1 MKKQGTVVKW
11 DDARGFGFIRSEGS
25 SGEVFFHVHDFQAAG
40 GSGPQQGLVVT
51 FEEIH
56 VGGKGP
62 RGMAVQPAVRTVAAA
77 TARPPHH
84 PARSIAGTRP
94 HRPHRPVATPN
105 SGAFFALP
113 LVAVYAAALVW
124 GVWIGRLPWWV
135 LPLVFTINLLTFFAY
150 WKDKWA
156 AGTGGWRTSEKMLH
170 NLSVAGGWPGAWFGQ
185 QVLRHKS
192 RKESFRNMYWTT
204 VVLHCAALGGWLA
217 KVI

>member
-1 MKKQGTVVKW
+1 MKKQGAIVKW
-11 DDARGFGFIRSEGS
+11 DDARGFGFIRSAGS
-25 SGEVFFHVHDFQAAG
+25 SAEVFFHVRDFQAAG

-62 RGMAVQPAVRTVAAA
+62 RGMAVQPAVKTAPA
-77 TARPPHH
+77 TARPPRH
-84 PARSIAGTRP
+84 PVRP
-94 HRPHRPVATPN
+94 IGRTRPHRPVATPN

-113 LVAVYAAALVW
+113 LMVIYAAALTW
-124 GVWIGRLPWWV
+124 GVWVGRLPWWV
-135 LPLVFTINLLTFFAY
+135 FPLALFINLLTFFAY

-156 AGTGGWRTSEKMLH
+156 AGSGGWRTSEKMLH
-170 NLSVAGGWPGAWFGQ
+170 TWSAAGGWPGAWFGQ

-192 RKESFRNMYWTT
+192 RKESFRSTYWTT

-217 KVI
+217 QVI